1 MRFIAGEHMSNP
13 EQVPMPSVDNRRR
26 WFAGLAALG
35 GLGLLGAGAQ
45 AHGWRRHGG
54 MDGEH
59 AARRIERRIDRLVRH
74 VGGTAQ
80 QKERLMAIATTAL
93 ADLRPLREQ
102 RRAARL
108 RSLDLLAAPTIDR
121 AALEQARMA
130 QMQSA
135 EAKSRRLAQAL
146 ADAAEVLTP
155 EQRAKAVERMKR
167 RMEGRRRG

>member
-1 MRFIAGEHMSNP
+1 MNDTGQEPGQTPARPGNT
-13 EQVPMPSVDNRRR
+13 RR

-54 MDGEH
+54 GDGEH

-80 QKERLMAIATTAL
+80 QKDRLVAIATAAL
-93 ADLRPLREQ
+93 AELRPLREQ
-102 RRAARL
+102 RRSARL
-108 RSLDLLAAPTIDR
+108 RGLDVLAAPAIDR
-121 AALEQARMA
+121 AALEQARVA
-130 QMQSA
+130 QMQAA
-135 EAKSRRLAQAL
+135 EAASRRMAQAL

-155 EQRAKAVERMKR
+155 EQRARAVARAR
-167 RMEGRRRG
+167 QRIDGRRHG